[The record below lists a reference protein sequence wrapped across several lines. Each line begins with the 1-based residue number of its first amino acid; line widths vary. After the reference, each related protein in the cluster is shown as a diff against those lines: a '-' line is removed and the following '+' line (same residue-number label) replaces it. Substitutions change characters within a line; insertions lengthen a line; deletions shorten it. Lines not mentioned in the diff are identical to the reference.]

1 MTTRRTFLQGA
12 AGALGLSGALAGSA
26 AQAMPT
32 ERPKKFDEDY
42 DVIVV
47 GAGGAGLAAAAH
59 AAEKG
64 LRVLILEKMA
74 FPGGSSAICGGGSLV
89 VGTELQKRAG
99 EKDSNELL
107 FKDIIQTGGGLNNKD
122 VVRTFVDNHLA
133 VYNWF
138 MGLGGKLQSDL
149 LFSSVSANRGV
160 EIEPNSVL
168 QACLAQAKK
177 FGAALYTKTAA
188 KRLAF
193 DGKTKRIV
201 GVFAEKEGK
210 TVSFGAKKG
219 VILASGGFA
228 RNKALL
234 AKYVPRMTNTLTICG
249 KGCDGDGLKM
259 ALAYGADVAD
269 MPYIKATFA
278 FNTDPHSI
286 NDSHYTYWEG
296 GIVVNRAGKRFVN
309 ESIPKK
315 DVGDYVLEQPGGIG
329 YCVYDEPTRRI
340 SLKTARNNGS
350 VLESE
355 ERGLVFKGNTVEEAA
370 AKAGLDPKA
379 VKETVERYNRDIR
392 EKGYDT
398 VFGRKFLS
406 GNMGEL
412 REIKEGPFYVLPS
425 TAVLL
430 ATYCGVKINGKM
442 QVVDVFGDVIPGLW
456 ASGEVAGGFHGRT
469 YLSAT
474 AFISAVVFGW
484 AAADDVLKA

>member
-1 MTTRRTFLQGA
+1 
-12 AGALGLSGALAGSA
+12 
-26 AQAMPT
+26 MPT
-32 ERPKKFDEDY
+32 ERPQAFDETY
-42 DVIVV
+42 DLIVV

-64 LRVLILEKMA
+64 LKVLILEKMA

-89 VGTELQKRAG
+89 VGSDHQKKAG
-99 EKDSNELL
+99 EKDSNELF
-107 FKDIIQTGGGLNNKD
+107 FKDILETGGGLNNKD
-122 VVRTFVDNHLA
+122 VVHAFVDHHLE

-138 MGLGGKLQSDL
+138 MKLGGKLQSDL
-149 LFSSVSANRGV
+149 LFASVSANRGV

-168 QACLAQAKK
+168 TALLNHAKK
-177 FGAALYTKTAA
+177 LGAKLYTATPAT
-188 KRLAF
+188 RLLY
-193 DGKTKRIV
+193 DPSSKRIV
-201 GVFAEKEGK
+201 GVCAQKKDK
-210 TVSFGAKKG
+210 TVKYGAKKG

-234 AKYVPRMTNTLTICG
+234 AKYVPRMVNTLTICG

-259 ALAYGADVAD
+259 ALAYGADVVD

-278 FNTDPHSI
+278 FNTKPQSI

-296 GIVVNRAGKRFVN
+296 GIVVNKSGRRFVN

-315 DVGDYVLEQPGGIG
+315 DVGDYVLEQEGGIG
-329 YCVYDEPTRRI
+329 YCIYDEETRRI

-355 ERGLVFKGNTVEEAA
+355 ERGLVFKGNTIEEAA
-370 AKAGLDPKA
+370 EKAGLDPKV
-379 VKETVERYNRDIR
+379 VKATVEAYNRDIR

-398 VFGRKFLS
+398 AFGRKFLS
-406 GNMGEL
+406 GNMGKL
-412 REIKEGPFYVLPS
+412 REIKAGPFYVLPS

-430 ATYCGVKINGKM
+430 ATYCGVKINGRM

-456 ASGEVAGGFHGRT
+456 ASGEVAGGFHGKT

-484 AAADDVLKA
+484 VAADDVVKAKA

>member
-1 MTTRRTFLQGA
+1 MTNRRNFLK
-12 AGALGLSGALAGSA
+12 SALAGSA
-26 AQAMPT
+26 ALAASSAMALPT
-32 ERPKKFDEDY
+32 DRPEKFDETY

-47 GAGGAGLAAAAH
+47 GAGGSGLAAAAH

-64 LRVLILEKMA
+64 LKVLILEKMA

-89 VGTELQKRAG
+89 VGTDLQKKAG

-107 FKDIIQTGGGLNNKD
+107 FKDIIETGGGLNNRD
-122 VVRTFVDNHLA
+122 VVHAFVDNHLP
-133 VYNWF
+133 VYEWF

-149 LFSSVSANRGV
+149 LFASVSANRGV

-168 QACLAQAKK
+168 KACLDHAKK
-177 FGAALYTKTAA
+177 HGAKLLVSTPA
-188 KRLAF
+188 KRLAY
-193 DGKTKRIV
+193 DEKTKRIV
-201 GVFAEKEGK
+201 GVFAEKDGK

-228 RNKALL
+228 RNKELL
-234 AKYVPRMTNTLTICG
+234 SKYVPRMAKTLTICG

-259 ALAYGADVAD
+259 ALAYGADVVD

-296 GIVVNRAGKRFVN
+296 GIVVNKAGKRFVD

-315 DVGDYVLEQPGGIG
+315 DVGDHVLEQEGGIG
-329 YCVYDEPTRRI
+329 YCVYDEPTRKI

-355 ERGLVFKGNTVEEAA
+355 ERGLVFKGDTIEEAA
-370 AKAGLDPKA
+370 QKAGLDPKV
-379 VKETVERYNRDIR
+379 VKETVERYNRDVR

-398 VFGRKFLS
+398 EFGRKFLS
-406 GNMGEL
+406 GNLGAL
-412 REIKEGPFYVLPS
+412 REIKNPPFYVLPS

-430 ATYCGVKINGKM
+430 ATYCGVKIDGKM
-442 QVVDVFGDVIPGLW
+442 QVVDVFGNVIPGLY

-469 YLSAT
+469 YRSAT
-474 AFISAVVFGW
+474 AFISAVVLGW
-484 AAADDVLKA
+484 VAADTVVKA

>member
-1 MTTRRTFLQGA
+1 MTASRRAFLKS
-12 AGALGLSGALAGSA
+12 AGLLMAGMSGASA
-26 AQAMPT
+26 VSAMPT
-32 ERPKKFDEDY
+32 ARPEKFDESF
-42 DVIVV
+42 DVVV
-47 GAGGAGLAAAAH
+47 LGAGGAGLTAAIRLAEGGKKVLL
-59 AAEKG
+59 AEK
-64 LRVLILEKMA
+64 LA
-74 FPGGSSAICGGGSLV
+74 FCGGSSLICGGGV
-89 VGTELQKRAG
+89 AVTETDLQKKAG
-99 EKDSNELL
+99 IKDSVDTLYE
-107 FKDIIQTGGGLNNKD
+107 DIMRTGGQLNDKA
-122 VVRTFVDNHLA
+122 VVRAYAEASPAYYTWAMKHGMVLNTENLSQSGSVPRNLSVNTQKSIDA
-133 VYNWF
+133 WT
-138 MGLGGKLQSDL
+138 KL
-149 LFSSVSANRGV
+149 
-160 EIEPNSVL
+160 
-168 QACLAQAKK
+168 AKK
-177 FGAALYTKTAA
+177 LGVDLRTNTKGE
-188 KRLAF
+188 RLVY
-193 DGKTKRIV
+193 D
-201 GVFAEKEGK
+201 AEKKCICGVVLSSK
-210 TVSFGAKKG
+210 AGTRTVEAKDG
-219 VILASGGFA
+219 VIIATGGFA

-234 AKYVPRMTNTLTICG
+234 EKYVPRMKNASTICAM
-249 KGCDGDGLKM
+249 GCDGDGLKM

>member
-1 MTTRRTFLQGA
+1 MTNRRNFLKT
-12 AGALGLSGALAGSA
+12 ALAGSA
-26 AQAMPT
+26 ALAASSAMALPT
-32 ERPKKFDEDY
+32 DRPEKFDETY

-47 GAGGAGLAAAAH
+47 GAGGSGLAAAAH

-64 LRVLILEKMA
+64 LKVLILEKMA

-89 VGTELQKRAG
+89 VGTDLQKKAG

-107 FKDIIQTGGGLNNKD
+107 FKDIVETGGGLNNKD
-122 VVRTFVDNHLA
+122 VVHAFVDNHLP

-149 LFSSVSANRGV
+149 LFASVSANRGV

-168 QACLAQAKK
+168 KACLDHAKK
-177 FGAALYTKTAA
+177 HGAKLLVSTPA
-188 KRLAF
+188 KRLAY
-193 DGKTKRIV
+193 DEKTKRIV
-201 GVFAEKEGK
+201 GVFAEKDGK

-228 RNKALL
+228 RNKELL
-234 AKYVPRMTNTLTICG
+234 SKYVPRMAKTLTICG

-259 ALAYGADVAD
+259 ALAYGADVVD
-269 MPYIKATFA
+269 MPY
-278 FNTDPHSI
+278 
-286 NDSHYTYWEG
+286 
-296 GIVVNRAGKRFVN
+296 GIVVNKAGKRFVD

-315 DVGDYVLEQPGGIG
+315 DVGDHVLEQEGGIG
-329 YCVYDEPTRRI
+329 YCLYDEPTRRI

-355 ERGLVFKGNTVEEAA
+355 ERGLVFKGNTIEEVAR
-370 AKAGLDPKA
+370 KAGLDPDV
-379 VKETVERYNRDIR
+379 VKDTVERYNRDVR
-392 EKGYDT
+392 EKGFDT
-398 VFGRKFLS
+398 EFRRKFLA
-406 GNMGEL
+406 GNLGAL
-412 REIKEGPFYVLPS
+412 REISTPPFYILPS

-430 ATYCGVKINGKM
+430 ATYCGVKIDGKM
-442 QVVDVFGDVIPGLW
+442 QVIDVFGNVIQGLW

-474 AFISAVVFGW
+474 AFISAVVLGW
-484 AAADDVLKA
+484 VAADSVVKA